1 MDAAACNSTMP
12 YFDALLRRLADDE
25 PDAQLAFG
33 RHVHWGYWTDPEQA
47 TGTAEDYAV
56 AAEAMCREVCDAA
69 DLRDGLRILDVGC
82 GFGGTIAS
90 LNERFR
96 NVDLLGI
103 NIDPRQLERARNLV
117 PPRHGNRIRFVE
129 GNACVL
135 PFAAGMF
142 DVVLAV
148 ECIFHFPSR
157 DDFFA
162 ETARVLVE
170 GGRLV
175 VSDFVPAPEIAAT
188 LHNLSAGEGG
198 VVERTYGKVDIS
210 CAPQRY
216 QELAEFA
223 GLQNLS
229 SRAIT
234 PHTLPTYSFLRK
246 YHRAWRVPEE
256 ARRFERA
263 TSRLEVASRMGW
275 LDYTILRFQK
285 PGG

>member
-1 MDAAACNSTMP
+1 MP
-12 YFDALLRRLADDE
+12 YFDALLRRLAENE

-56 AAEAMCREVCDAA
+56 AAEAMCRETCDAA
-69 DLRDGLRILDVGC
+69 DLRHGLRILDVGC

-103 NIDPRQLERARNLV
+103 NIDPRQLARARHLV
-117 PPRHGNRIRFVE
+117 QPRRGNRIRFVE
-129 GNACVL
+129 GNACAL

-175 VSDFVPAPEIAAT
+175 ISDFVPAPETAAT
-188 LHNLSAGEGG
+188 LHDYSAGEGG
-198 VVERTYGKVDIS
+198 IVERTYGKVDFF
-210 CAPQRY
+210 CTLQRY
-216 QELAEFA
+216 QELAELA
-223 GLQNLS
+223 GLQNLG
-229 SRAIT
+229 SRPIT
-234 PHTLPTYSFLRK
+234 PHTLPTFIFLRK
-246 YHRAWRVPEE
+246 HHRASPVPEE
-256 ARRFERA
+256 ARRFDRA
-263 TSRLEVASRMGW
+263 TMRLEVASRMGW

-285 PGG
+285 PRRLAARA